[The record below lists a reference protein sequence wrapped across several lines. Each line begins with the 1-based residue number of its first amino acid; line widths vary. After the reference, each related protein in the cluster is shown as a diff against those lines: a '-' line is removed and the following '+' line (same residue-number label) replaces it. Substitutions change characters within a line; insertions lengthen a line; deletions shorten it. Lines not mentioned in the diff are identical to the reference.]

1 MEISKPFFSALS
13 SSVLSIDAY
22 EDPEVT
28 EGKHLCRT
36 NIVET
41 RIQRGCGHLIML
53 EGINDMQSKMN
64 NQTREGKVGK
74 KHYQTCMLFS
84 LFATSQETWQASN
97 KKHKVTKNRKLAC
110 L

>member
-1 MEISKPFFSALS
+1 M
-13 SSVLSIDAY
+13 
-22 EDPEVT
+22 T
-28 EGKHLCRT
+28 GGKHLCTT

-41 RIQRGCGHLIML
+41 RIQRGCGHLITL
-53 EGINDMQSKMN
+53 ERINDMQSKMN
-64 NQTREGKVGK
+64 NQTREGKVGKK

-97 KKHKVTKNRKLAC
+97 KKHKVTKKRKLAC

>member
-1 MEISKPFFSALS
+1 MEISKPFFRARS
-13 SSVLSIDAY
+13 SSVLSTDAY

-28 EGKHLCRT
+28 GGKHLGRT

-41 RIQRGCGHLIML
+41 RFQRGCGHLIML

-74 KHYQTCMLFS
+74 NHYQTCMLFS
-84 LFATSQETWQASN
+84 LFATSQETWQANN
-97 KKHKVTKNRKLAC
+97 KKHSYKK
-110 L
+110 